1 MTPITAPSIQMQTE
15 LLQSVYEDNNVNPNL
30 VQYIEA
36 HGKFTWWWLLV
47 WCVTPLSTICQ
58 LYRGVQFW

>member
-1 MTPITAPSIQMQTE
+1 MTPITAPSVQMQTE

-36 HGKFTWWWLLV
+36 HGKFTYEVQLQ
-47 WCVTPLSTICQ
+47 VTTSA
-58 LYRGVQFW
+58 V